1 MVSNNRAATCYKCG
15 GPNHYAR
22 DCQAQAMKCYACGKL
37 VRLLCSCSKTFV
49 AHDTRA
55 IFPETAPRQM
65 GGLSILLAKFAIS
78 VAKRATFL
86 AIAHL
91 WKQTA
96 SQRPRPPLRHLQ
108 RQQRTLMRHQ
118 LSHLLLRL
126 LLWPNTPVSLT
137 PNDFLFVHF
146 YFSVT
151 ASDLCQSHYD

>member
-37 VRLLCSCSKTFV
+37 VRLLCSCSKAFV

-55 IFPETAPRQM
+55 IFPETAPRQT
-65 GGLSILLAKFAIS
+65 GGLSTLLAKFAIS

-91 WKQTA
+91 
-96 SQRPRPPLRHLQ
+96 
-108 RQQRTLMRHQ
+108 
-118 LSHLLLRL
+118 
-126 LLWPNTPVSLT
+126 
-137 PNDFLFVHF
+137 
-146 YFSVT
+146 
-151 ASDLCQSHYD
+151 